1 MLHVLRCG
9 VVPYCTMWY
18 HIVMYCIIYSYPTDA
33 RYTVQQT
40 SNYVVPYRIVLYGIL
55 PYYVVMY
62 RTARSYIFISNL
74 TTWYQIP
81 MNYIFYMVSYDI
93 VPYGILPYNVVMYRT
108 YGTIHRTISCHIIS
122 YYNVSYSTM

>member
-18 HIVMYCIIYSYPTDA
+18 HIVSYIHIQPTHG
-33 RYTVQQT
+33 TVQQT

-108 YGTIHRTISCHIIS
+108 YGTIHRTISCHIIL